1 MVINRFRWRSSIS
14 HLYVMFKKIKESLY
28 RTFLGDKL
36 FDFGTVI
43 RDERKKNSY
52 TEISMSI
59 NSSKGE
65 RFVNLGLK
73 QKNGGRT
80 NFSWSRIQ
88 NVEGIRELKETCERI
103 EILFTSDLSDED
115 IKALEN
121 NYPLDPKT

>member
-1 MVINRFRWRSSIS
+1 
-14 HLYVMFKKIKESLY
+14 MFKKIKESLY

-115 IKALEN
+115 IIALEN